1 MSEGPEEHPSTGV
14 LGRISSWFSP
24 WRGNSPKSLDGSDF
38 SASDFAQRTEGEDES
53 EDSVRIPAKEQQWQ
67 EEGDSSSL
75 GLFEEFLSCECEE
88 DATQSA
94 HRDFSV
100 VCSTETGEGGPRE
113 ELAERWKQRT
123 GQGKETENSNT
134 PSASG
139 NLERNV
145 SYLTHLSSSS
155 KQGVAWDFDQARNQP
170 HALRQAQA
178 QTGRRLHVYLEETS
192 VIQCGQGTCAG
203 KEVVCK
209 TVKRSLQVLQKS
221 KSSPGFDLAA
231 SSSPT
236 NAEKNVRPAAGA
248 QSYYSVLGGVSLKT
262 HKDSWLETE
271 PEQTEA
277 DDMGRKN
284 SNRRRI
290 RKNSQGDRVKSPTEK
305 KPRNAQAADEFPPAG
320 SSADSPQGKSTNNH
334 LEEASSD
341 SSFKPSPS
349 LQVSPE
355 GGESKISSTDMVKQ
369 LDRLQ
374 NSISVPA
381 ASQTG
386 KVDVGADMDEDE
398 SLYKVQRKTET
409 PESKR
414 RSIKVSKSEVKMFPK
429 NIPLK
434 PEQNTTEDHQ
444 DFSNMLKEITEE
456 EQPKT
461 ETDASPPDP
470 KKVAE
475 EHKPVAGRIADKI
488 GLFEQKRQDAGFKK
502 TSQTPRS
509 TNFSPTRTVPD
520 RLKTDLLSSEQ
531 RSKSAERYG
540 RYGIASTDGEK
551 PMTIKERMRK
561 FAEASKSQTKPVP
574 TQMPPSKGMSQ
585 KSHSSVAVPS
595 LKSSELDILDKL
607 DTKEPIQTKTKSEI
621 TKPDG
626 QEISAAGVQMPTQEL
641 QQMNSKT
648 NETETKDVDQATH
661 LTTTEKDDLEDSADT
676 TKNITPQPKSPSRT
690 GSRSKR
696 RKNETASPI
705 SPNVQI
711 KPNVSDIKQEEGGNT
726 QEMPSTPKQLPKTI
740 ILPSQKLPGDTS
752 GIQLSTATKQDQFK
766 NELEGAAKSP
776 VNRDERDTA
785 SRSSETKG
793 TIDKEGNI
801 LPKQEEISEEQ
812 SFTFTQ
818 DRQNSSEDR
827 IETSTSSPSTALSA
841 KQHLE
846 MPPAANQESSD
857 EQPKLDEELSVQ
869 LESTTK
875 QEGSTPAKEEA
886 EQNQLP
892 PSTDTLLICQAETEE
907 VEKLEIMNSGNLHH
921 TEERG
926 IEKTQQFLP
935 SDKTPTKDNFADS
948 RQSILGKEQSAG
960 ESKQPESNYQISEN
974 TTGSSPLPVETQKP
988 SEPLTIPPEKA
999 AICTSTNEAVSA
1011 TENDKEQQKAETD
1024 KNVPPE
1030 SQPELAESSGIQS
1043 ELVVRATKPDSVS
1056 MEKSENSLDD
1066 SCAHGANDAELSESK
1081 PITKA
1086 ATPDEGAS
1094 AKGASDT
1101 LVRVPAQ
1108 VDVTYKEKTDST
1120 AEVSSCISD
1129 NKSTFGKA
1137 LREDDREKVTTVP
1150 TVQEIRNP
1158 TLSHTWSEESRCTES
1173 TIDVSSLKDAKKITQ
1188 SPTDSITLQLT
1199 GNEKEKAAEKIFT
1212 LPANTLSPV
1221 ANSDSSSHSQ
1231 VHKVIKE
1238 PANNTLS
1245 QIPTPPL
1252 PLGANKLIPDSIYL
1266 SSVRK
1271 LNLPRELKKD
1281 NSSQQQET
1289 PSSWL
1294 DVDVPKHK
1302 LKVLEGKLTSSGSE
1316 SNLLDTSG
1324 ELDDDDFV
1332 KKIQK
1337 LCAPFSLPPRKHN
1350 HLRTP
1355 QPPFVMPAIREDRFE
1370 KSFDPEEFTFGLRKK
1385 SKLNLEKTPSLLAN
1399 LKSSE
1404 TKSSLIPSRVSFAD
1418 RSLLLSGH
1426 RDKDTEKGEEEG
1438 KEETEDQIKVKSRLE
1453 RSCILSSL
1461 TSSLIRGKRIGA
1473 QSQSEVTSS
1482 DHLLPSEGPQ
1492 LGPLTSPQPAP
1503 QSPTASA
1510 ATKHTEAKQ
1519 SEEETCAAETVVS
1532 DSGLP
1537 LPAFN
1542 DIKLPDYLEKYL
1554 PQDQVKAVPGL
1565 EGQDQVKP
1573 ELTGKMASLLSGGK
1587 ADGVIKPGLVLPDSA
1602 APSFSGSPP
1611 TTHPKHLSKEPLTQ
1625 PHEALR
1631 NTMVL
1636 FEKPQFSGQAYE
1648 IYMDVADASSLVLSP
1663 LISVKV
1669 VRGCWILYEKPDFQG
1684 RTIALE
1690 EGGTDLENVWAEPG
1704 PQTEPQNSPPIV
1716 VGSIRLAVRDYSI
1729 PHIDLFTEPEGRG
1742 RVTPYHDDT
1751 IETGSFGIPLN
1762 TASIQVHSGVW
1773 LVYSDPGFE
1782 GMIGVLEKGVY
1793 PVPEAWG
1800 FSSPF
1805 VGSLRPLKMGGFKV
1819 ENPNEVKAV
1828 VYEKPNF
1835 EGSWLEIDSDV
1846 FSFCET
1852 EGGIAADGASRDTKQ
1867 IKSVGSLK
1875 IFGGFWVG
1883 YSQPGFEGQQHILEE
1898 GEYLDCSEWGSSELL
1913 SLRPIIADFLSP
1925 HLKLFS
1931 DKNFGK
1937 LGVNIDLTV
1946 PVINMDDTGYGMKM
1960 ESIDVIRGVW
1970 VVFEEPDF
1978 CGESYI
1984 LEKGLYGSPEDWGGL
1999 HNKVGSTM
2007 PVLLDDFENTG
2018 KFKVQLFSDPGFQ
2031 GSVLV
2036 LEDSAHCLQD
2046 GFSVASCKVL
2056 AGSWLAF
2063 EGQNFT
2069 GKIYVLEEGS
2079 YPDLRAM
2086 GCVSGSSSIQSLQTV
2101 GIEFS
2106 LPSITLFERC
2116 GLRGKRVLL
2125 TEGSVNLQLAG
2136 GCGRVQSVLVEGGV
2150 WVLYEGI
2157 NYRGAQILLKPGEV
2171 PDWRKFSSWQ
2181 KIGSLRP
2188 LLQKQVYFR
2197 LRNRQSGLMMS
2208 LTGDLDDVKLL
2219 RIQET
2224 EETDG
2229 MEQIWSYHHGHL
2241 HCKVQT
2247 GYHYTDDDKDCYTVL
2262 KRSLEECSLCPSG
2275 SVTIAGSRVGPPELN
2290 NHIHPGVLPLKASFT
2305 TTPPMILS
2313 WKSKVI
2319 THV

>member
-14 LGRISSWFSP
+14 LGRIGSWFSP

-38 SASDFAQRTEGEDES
+38 SASDFAQRTEGEDKS
-53 EDSVRIPAKEQQWQ
+53 EESVRIPAKERQWQ
-67 EEGDSSSL
+67 EEGDTSSL
-75 GLFEEFLSCECEE
+75 GLFEEFLSCEE

-94 HRDFSV
+94 HRDVSV
-100 VCSTETGEGGPRE
+100 ACSTETGEGGPRE

-139 NLERNV
+139 NPERNV

-155 KQGVAWDFDQARNQP
+155 KQGVAWDFDQAQTQP
-170 HALRQAQA
+170 QALRQVQAQA
-178 QTGRRLHVYLEETS
+178 GRRLHVYLEETS
-192 VIQCGQGTCAG
+192 VIQCGQDTCAG

-209 TVKRSLQVLQKS
+209 TVKRSLQVLRKS
-221 KSSPGFDLAA
+221 KSSPGFDLAV

-236 NAEKNVRPAAGA
+236 NAEKNVRLAACA

-271 PEQTEA
+271 PEQTKA

-305 KPRNAQAADEFPPAG
+305 TPRNAQAADEFPPAG
-320 SSADSPQGKSTNNH
+320 SSADSPQGKSLNNH

-374 NSISVPA
+374 NSIPVPA

-386 KVDVGADMDEDE
+386 TMDVGADMDEDE

-444 DFSNMLKEITEE
+444 DVSNMLKEITEE
-456 EQPKT
+456 EQLKT

-475 EHKPVAGRIADKI
+475 EHKPVAGQIADKI
-488 GLFEQKRQDAGFKK
+488 SLFEQKGQDAGFKK

-509 TNFSPTRTVPD
+509 ANVSPTRTVPD

-551 PMTIKERMRK
+551 PMTIKERMRT

-574 TQMPPSKGMSQ
+574 TQRPPLKGMSQ
-585 KSHSSVAVPS
+585 KFHSSVAVPS
-595 LKSSELDILDKL
+595 SKSSELDILDKL

-621 TKPDG
+621 TTKPDG
-626 QEISAAGVQMPTQEL
+626 QDISAAGVQMPIQEL

-648 NETETKDVDQATH
+648 NETKTKDVDQVTH

-676 TKNITPQPKSPSRT
+676 TKNITPQHKSPSRT
-690 GSRSKR
+690 GSQSKR
-696 RKNETASPI
+696 RKNKETACPI

-711 KPNVSDIKQEEGGNT
+711 KPNVSDIKQEEWGNT

-740 ILPSQKLPGDTS
+740 TLPSQKLPGDKS
-752 GIQLSTATKQDQFK
+752 GMQLLSETKQDIFK
-766 NELEGAAKSP
+766 NELEGAAKSS
-776 VNRDERDTA
+776 VNRDEPDTA
-785 SRSSETKG
+785 CRSSETKG
-793 TIDKEGNI
+793 TIDKEGDI

-841 KQHLE
+841 KQHVE
-846 MPPAANQESSD
+846 MPPAANQESSA
-857 EQPKLDEELSVQ
+857 EQPKFDEELSMQ

-875 QEGSTPAKEEA
+875 QEGSTPSKEEA

-907 VEKLEIMNSGNLHH
+907 VEKLEITNSGNLHH
-921 TEERG
+921 TEERD
-926 IEKTQQFLP
+926 IEKTQQLLP
-935 SDKTPTKDNFADS
+935 SDKTPTKDNVADS

-960 ESKQPESNYQISEN
+960 ESKQPEANCQISKN
-974 TTGSSPLPVETQKP
+974 TTGSSALPVETQKP
-988 SEPLTIPPEKA
+988 SELLTIPPEKA
-999 AICTSTNEAVSA
+999 TICTSTQTYEAVSA
-1011 TENDKEQQKAETD
+1011 TESDKEPQKAETD

-1043 ELVVRATKPDSVS
+1043 ELVARATKANSVS

-1081 PITKA
+1081 AITKA
-1086 ATPDEGAS
+1086 ATPDEVVS

-1101 LVRVPAQ
+1101 LVRVLAQ
-1108 VDVTYKEKTDST
+1108 VDVIYKEKTDST
-1120 AEVSSCISD
+1120 AEESSCISD
-1129 NKSTFGKA
+1129 NESTLRKG
-1137 LREDDREKVTTVP
+1137 LREDDKEKGTTVP

-1158 TLSHTWSEESRCTES
+1158 TLSHTWSEESRCTQS
-1173 TIDVSSLKDAKKITQ
+1173 MTDVSSLKDAKKITQ
-1188 SPTDSITLQLT
+1188 CPTDSITLHLT

-1245 QIPTPPL
+1245 QTPTPPL
-1252 PLGANKLIPDSIYL
+1252 PLEANKLIPESIYL
-1266 SSVRK
+1266 SVRK
-1271 LNLPRELKKD
+1271 LSLPRELKKD

-1370 KSFDPEEFTFGLRKK
+1370 KPFDPEEFTFGLRKQ
-1385 SKLNLEKTPSLLAN
+1385 SKLTLEKTPSLLAN

-1418 RSLLLSGH
+1418 RSLLLSGR
-1426 RDKDTEKGEEEG
+1426 RDKDTEEEG

-1461 TSSLIRGKRIGA
+1461 TSSLIRGKRNGA
-1473 QSQSEVTSS
+1473 QTQSEVTSS

-1492 LGPLTSPQPAP
+1492 LGPLTSPQLAP

-1519 SEEETCAAETVVS
+1519 SEEETCTAETVVS
-1532 DSGLP
+1532 DSGPP

-1554 PQDQVKAVPGL
+1554 PQHQVKAVPGL
-1565 EGQDQVKP
+1565 QGQDQVKP
-1573 ELTGKMASLLSGGK
+1573 ELTGKMASLLSGGM

-1602 APSFSGSPP
+1602 APSFSGIPP

-1631 NTMVL
+1631 NTIRAVKGFHKRPGKIVL
-1636 FEKPQFSGQAYE
+1636 FEKAQFSGQAYE
-1648 IYMDVADASSLVLSP
+1648 IYRDVADASSLVLSP
-1663 LISVKV
+1663 LISVNV
-1669 VRGCWILYEKPDFQG
+1669 VRG
-1684 RTIALE
+1684 
-1690 EGGTDLENVWAEPG
+1690 
-1704 PQTEPQNSPPIV
+1704 
-1716 VGSIRLAVRDYSI
+1716 
-1729 PHIDLFTEPEGRG
+1729 
-1742 RVTPYHDDT
+1742 
-1751 IETGSFGIPLN
+1751 
-1762 TASIQVHSGVW
+1762 
-1773 LVYSDPGFE
+1773 
-1782 GMIGVLEKGVY
+1782 
-1793 PVPEAWG
+1793 
-1800 FSSPF
+1800 
-1805 VGSLRPLKMGGFKV
+1805 
-1819 ENPNEVKAV
+1819 
-1828 VYEKPNF
+1828 
-1835 EGSWLEIDSDV
+1835 
-1846 FSFCET
+1846 
-1852 EGGIAADGASRDTKQ
+1852 
-1867 IKSVGSLK
+1867 
-1875 IFGGFWVG
+1875 
-1883 YSQPGFEGQQHILEE
+1883 
-1898 GEYLDCSEWGSSELL
+1898 
-1913 SLRPIIADFLSP
+1913 
-1925 HLKLFS
+1925 
-1931 DKNFGK
+1931 
-1937 LGVNIDLTV
+1937 
-1946 PVINMDDTGYGMKM
+1946 
-1960 ESIDVIRGVW
+1960 
-1970 VVFEEPDF
+1970 
-1978 CGESYI
+1978 
-1984 LEKGLYGSPEDWGGL
+1984 
-1999 HNKVGSTM
+1999 
-2007 PVLLDDFENTG
+2007 
-2018 KFKVQLFSDPGFQ
+2018 
-2031 GSVLV
+2031 
-2036 LEDSAHCLQD
+2036 
-2046 GFSVASCKVL
+2046 
-2056 AGSWLAF
+2056 
-2063 EGQNFT
+2063 
-2069 GKIYVLEEGS
+2069 
-2079 YPDLRAM
+2079 
-2086 GCVSGSSSIQSLQTV
+2086 
-2101 GIEFS
+2101 
-2106 LPSITLFERC
+2106 
-2116 GLRGKRVLL
+2116 
-2125 TEGSVNLQLAG
+2125 
-2136 GCGRVQSVLVEGGV
+2136 
-2150 WVLYEGI
+2150 
-2157 NYRGAQILLKPGEV
+2157 
-2171 PDWRKFSSWQ
+2171 
-2181 KIGSLRP
+2181 
-2188 LLQKQVYFR
+2188 
-2197 LRNRQSGLMMS
+2197 
-2208 LTGDLDDVKLL
+2208 
-2219 RIQET
+2219 
-2224 EETDG
+2224 
-2229 MEQIWSYHHGHL
+2229 
-2241 HCKVQT
+2241 
-2247 GYHYTDDDKDCYTVL
+2247 
-2262 KRSLEECSLCPSG
+2262 
-2275 SVTIAGSRVGPPELN
+2275 
-2290 NHIHPGVLPLKASFT
+2290 
-2305 TTPPMILS
+2305 
-2313 WKSKVI
+2313 
-2319 THV
+2319 